1 MLLFLRR
8 RGSGVILR
16 SPGDTNVA
24 SLLHSPPCTPE
35 RKEGKKERRKE
46 GYKERRK
53 EGKNGVIE

>member
-1 MLLFLRR
+1 MRR

-46 GYKERRK
+46 GNKERRK